1 MSRRFRLG
9 LFAAGAAVLGVV
21 LVHGLAGL
29 PAFGDYHGVYGT
41 VLNRVTVAE
50 RHATDVITAINFDYR
65 ALDTMGEE
73 FILFAASIGLV
84 VLLREQRDEHV
95 DSERASEAGDPEQS
109 GDAAS
114 DAERRS
120 DPERAGDEPDPGALP
135 HGDGHRLH
143 TSPAL
148 LAAGRWLVGPL
159 LVLGV
164 YIVTHGQLTPGGGFQ
179 GGVVLA
185 AAVIFVFV
193 AGGRVAMAPIRPT
206 GAAETLEAVGAGGYV
221 VIGIAGLIAG
231 MRFLSNFLPLGTV
244 GSLLSSGTI
253 ASLSTIVGL
262 EVAGALTLI
271 VSEFVDQRL
280 LVGDPLAT
288 EQRSRR

>member
-1 MSRRFRLG
+1 MNRRFRLG
-9 LFAAGAAVLGVV
+9 LFAVGAAVLAVI

-29 PAFGDYHGVYGT
+29 PAFGNYHGVYGT
-41 VLNRVTVAE
+41 VLNRVTVSQ

-65 ALDTMGEE
+65 GLDTMGEE

-95 DSERASEAGDPEQS
+95 DPDRGREAGDPEQS

-114 DAERRS
+114 DAARS
-120 DPERAGDEPDPGALP
+120 NDEAGPNAKARG
-135 HGDGHRLH
+135 GGHRLH

-148 LAAGRWLVGPL
+148 LATGRWLVGPL

-185 AAVIFVFV
+185 AAVILVFV
-193 AGGRVAMAPIRPT
+193 AGGRVAMASIRPT
-206 GAAETLEAVGAGGYV
+206 GAAEALEAIGAGGYV
-221 VIGIAGLIAG
+221 AIGIAGLIAG
-231 MRFLSNFLPLGTV
+231 MRFLSNFFPLGSV
-244 GSLLSSGTI
+244 GSVLSSGTI
-253 ASLSTIVGL
+253 TSLSTIVGL

-280 LVGDPLAT
+280 LVGDSST
-288 EQRSRR
+288 SDGRSPR